1 VLVEV
6 YLVLSELLVHLLE
19 DIIIFQVVEEVVV
32 EIQALLQD
40 QVVQVE
46 VGLVHGQQALQDLDQ
61 LILVVEEVVVDTHD
75 LLMLM
80 GQVEAVVAE

>member
-1 VLVEV
+1 MEV
-6 YLVLSELLVHLLE
+6 YLVLLELLVHLVE

-46 VGLVHGQQALQDLDQ
+46 VGLVHGQQALQDLEQ
-61 LILVVEEVVVDTHD
+61 LILVVEAVVVDIHD
-75 LLMLM
+75 LLMLL

>member
-1 VLVEV
+1 MEV

>member
-1 VLVEV
+1 MEV

-61 LILVVEEVVVDTHD
+61 LILVGEEVVVDTHD

>member
-1 VLVEV
+1 
-6 YLVLSELLVHLLE
+6 
-19 DIIIFQVVEEVVV
+19 
-32 EIQALLQD
+32 
-40 QVVQVE
+40 VVQVE

>member
-40 QVVQVE
+40 
-46 VGLVHGQQALQDLDQ
+46 
-61 LILVVEEVVVDTHD
+61 
-75 LLMLM
+75 
-80 GQVEAVVAE
+80 

>member
-6 YLVLSELLVHLLE
+6 YLVLLELLVHLVE

-46 VGLVHGQQALQDLDQ
+46 VGLVHGQQALQDLEQ
-61 LILVVEEVVVDTHD
+61 LILVVEAVVVDIHD
-75 LLMLM
+75 LLMLL